1 MIKLLNDLIYN
12 SFIKNTLKTHDKACS
27 VGDPALF
34 FTGSQ
39 LRLPLKKGPDP
50 GSCIYKFLMPALA

>member
-34 FTGSQ
+34 FH
-39 LRLPLKKGPDP
+39 RLSAPAPSKKGPDS
-50 GSCIYKFLMPALA
+50 GSRI